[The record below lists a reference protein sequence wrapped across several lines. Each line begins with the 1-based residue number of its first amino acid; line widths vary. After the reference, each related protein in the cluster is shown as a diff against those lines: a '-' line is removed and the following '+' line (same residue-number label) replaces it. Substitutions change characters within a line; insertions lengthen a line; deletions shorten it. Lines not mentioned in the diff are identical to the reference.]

1 MSAEWTIAQLREKIR
16 SMFPRLLRFAIM
28 KGTKERKLSA
38 IQATN
43 LRDLKKE
50 VQRGALYIVPEGPLK
65 PLIRTQEEDTG
76 HSSNRLAT
84 SSENEA
90 RRISKRENQSVYQN
104 RSGWRRSSLILQA
117 KRVTS
122 LAEIQRI
129 D

>member
-65 PLIRTQEEDTG
+65 PLIRTQEEDMG

-90 RRISKRENQSVYQN
+90 RRISKREN
-104 RSGWRRSSLILQA
+104 
-117 KRVTS
+117 
-122 LAEIQRI
+122 
-129 D
+129 

>member
-1 MSAEWTIAQLREKIR
+1 
-16 SMFPRLLRFAIM
+16 M

-90 RRISKRENQSVYQN
+90 RRISKRENQSTKIAVVGEEVVLFYKP
-104 RSGWRRSSLILQA
+104 RES
-117 KRVTS
+117 RVWQKYK
-122 LAEIQRI
+122 E
-129 D
+129 